1 MTRFICHNNNN
12 PYTVER
18 RFHTM
23 NLEVTIAFGSII
35 VHVPRLWTTKSS
47 LRDVVNSVSGAVVQ
61 RVTVAE
67 IVIDESDFESTKL
80 GSLISDD
87 QSSSIVIQ
95 ISSDK
100 KLKTE
105 DNTNDM
111 SVNHPDDDLSQVGLC
126 AP

>member
-1 MTRFICHNNNN
+1 MLFEYSHIVPFSLQIFCNNFS
-12 PYTVER
+12 YQ
-18 RFHTM
+18 
-23 NLEVTIAFGSII
+23 
-35 VHVPRLWTTKSS
+35 
-47 LRDVVNSVSGAVVQ
+47 SVSITESTGP
-61 RVTVAE
+61 TMM
-67 IVIDESDFESTKL
+67 DESDFESTKL